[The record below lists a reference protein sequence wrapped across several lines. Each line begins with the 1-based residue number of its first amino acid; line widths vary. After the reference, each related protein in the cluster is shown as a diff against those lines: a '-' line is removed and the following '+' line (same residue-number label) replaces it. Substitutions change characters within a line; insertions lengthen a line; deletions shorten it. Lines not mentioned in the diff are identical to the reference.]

1 MKTNMLTILF
11 VACLSFILTSCDQKG
26 DFGANPYDP
35 STPITVS
42 EWPKVLSFS
51 PEKGQAGD
59 EITIKG
65 TNFSTATKVTFGG
78 MDAESFSIVD
88 DATITAV
95 LSQYGNSGAVAVTN
109 HKGERSKQG
118 FVYIWPEVPSD
129 NPNLALKGTAT
140 ASEPFAGFFASNVN
154 DGQPSSWVAAN
165 NDLSDER
172 WVMIELDKLS
182 EINMVILKWDPNAA
196 GTDYKLEISEN
207 GEEFI
212 VIAEETGWISNGED
226 NGVKTIKFNPVN
238 AKFVKL
244 SSLYNSITGYN
255 MTLQEFEIY
264 NTPPPTNVALK
275 KPADADCEANAGSKF
290 HITDGK
296 LANMWQCD
304 KSHDTH
310 WATVDLGEPTTIDNI
325 VISWDGGAYARDVEI
340 SVSTDG
346 EQYVSVYS
354 VADWEETPEP
364 REPGETVW
372 TKVVMDVS
380 FEEQEVRFI
389 KVDFGNASGAWGITI
404 YELEAYNQW

>member
-1 MKTNMLTILF
+1 MRTNKQILSF
-11 VACLSFILTSCDQKG
+11 VACLSLVMTACEQG

-35 STPITVS
+35 NTPITVS

-59 EITIKG
+59 EITITG

-78 MDAESFSIVD
+78 REAASFTIVD
-88 DATITAV
+88 DATIKAV

-118 FVYIWPEVPSD
+118 FVYIWPEEPTD

-140 ASEPFAGFFASNVN
+140 ASEPFTGFFASNVN
-154 DGQPSSWVAAN
+154 DGQTSAWVAAN
-165 NDLSDER
+165 NEPSSER

-182 EINMVILKWDPNAA
+182 EINMVVLKWDPNAA
-196 GTDYKLEISEN
+196 GTDYVLEISEN
-207 GEEFI
+207 GEDFAK
-212 VIAEETGWISNGED
+212 IAEETGWLSNGED
-226 NGVKTIKFNPVN
+226 NGVKTIKFDAVN
-238 AKFVKL
+238 AKFVRL
-244 SSLYNSITGYN
+244 SSLFNSITPYN

-264 NTPPPTNVALK
+264 NTPPPVNVALK

-304 KSHDTH
+304 KTHETH
-310 WATVDLGEPTTIDNI
+310 WATVDLGEPEMIDNI

-340 SVSTDG
+340 SVSKDG
-346 EQYVSVYS
+346 DEYVQVYS
-354 VADWEETPEP
+354 VTDWEETPEP

-372 TKVVMDVS
+372 TKVVMDVT

-389 KVDFGNASGAWGITI
+389 KVDFGKASGVWGITI